1 MHQYAKCCHPIPGD
15 DVVGYVTTGEG
26 IKIHRRSCRNV
37 ELMMRVEPSRI
48 MDVHWPTES
57 SSTFV
62 SGIRIAGDDR
72 KGMLNDVT
80 HAISSYLDTNIR
92 SVSIDAEDSM
102 FEGTFIVDV
111 KDTEHMSRLIEKIRR
126 VQGVKRADRF
136 EE

>member
-1 MHQYAKCCHPIPGD
+1 
-15 DVVGYVTTGEG
+15 
-26 IKIHRRSCRNV
+26 
-37 ELMMRVEPSRI
+37 
-48 MDVHWPTES
+48 
-57 SSTFV
+57 
-62 SGIRIAGDDR
+62 
-72 KGMLNDVT
+72 MLNDVT

>member
-1 MHQYAKCCHPIPGD
+1 
-15 DVVGYVTTGEG
+15 
-26 IKIHRRSCRNV
+26 
-37 ELMMRVEPSRI
+37 
-48 MDVHWPTES
+48 
-57 SSTFV
+57 V